1 MAEGGQLP
9 WKRQQIDTSRGPAAD
24 YSSIRKSLPK
34 PPRGHEWQRDGSDWK
49 LVKATLQGELPG
61 MDGTSTISDDQPD
74 KQLPV
79 RVAPVDYVMHT
90 VLPSDTFSGICLRY
104 KVTATQLRRSN
115 HFSGS
120 TLLLAPP
127 RLIIPIREEGHK
139 AQDIRIQDVNSPEF
153 KLQTFLAECPHLR
166 TSERRAY
173 LDLNEWDL
181 RAAIANANDDDLWE
195 KRKEEQKE
203 QAEVARLA
211 LAVPVPKI
219 ADNDLSTPL
228 LNTSALE
235 LARKRLS

>member
-9 WKRQQIDTSRGPAAD
+9 WKRQQIDMSRGPAAD

-34 PPRGHEWQRDGSDWK
+34 PPPGHEWQRDGSDWK
-49 LVKATLQGELPG
+49 LVKVTLQGELPET
-61 MDGTSTISDDQPD
+61 DGTKTISDDQPD

-79 RVAPVDYVMHT
+79 APVDYVMHT
-90 VLPSDTFSGICLRY
+90 VVPSDTFSGICLRY

-115 HFSGS
+115 HFSGAN
-120 TLLLAPP
+120 LLLAPP
-127 RLIIPIREEGHK
+127 RLIIPIREGCK
-139 AQDIRIQDVNSPEF
+139 AEDIRIQDVNSPEF

-166 TSERRAY
+166 KSERRAY
-173 LDLNEWDL
+173 LDLNDWDL
-181 RAAIANANDDDLWE
+181 RAAIANAKDDDMWE

-211 LAVPVPKI
+211 LTVPVPEI

-235 LARKRLS
+235 LAQKRLS